1 LQHAWIHKKTRHKW
15 QCVLPLYRVQ
25 MSKGYSEDGFI

>member
-1 LQHAWIHKKTRHKW
+1 MLGLIKKTRHKW

-25 MSKGYSEDGFI
+25 MSKGYSKDGFI